1 MSPWHCGKPLQ
12 NHAIITKCKSKSAIS
27 KENMK
32 DDIAHFLHNHL
43 PFSLLPADQMQ
54 PILDEIVTGHI
65 PAGDDIL
72 VGGGSVSTY
81 LYVVRH
87 GSVEMLREDG
97 QDVTFSDI
105 LHEGEIFGILSL
117 LRGKP
122 PEVTVRSREET
133 QLYLIPAHVF
143 HQLRCAHLDFARFV
157 DNIAFDRLLL
167 VNQRQIAGEDPEY
180 RVHLRDIL
188 QRNLVCV
195 DPELSVRDAA
205 RLMKQNDVRYIIVE
219 SDPYGIVTD
228 HDLRNVLID
237 GLPYDTPVKTI
248 MTAPLRTLPADSL
261 VFEGLILLL
270 ENHFRH
276 LPVTE
281 DGRIVGV
288 ITHTDILR
296 QLSHNPL
303 FLPRQLMRSRTVD
316 DYRRYTDQVTKAVG
330 SLLTAGARVHDI
342 GRMVAVSHS
351 AMLKRMLRQAEMELG
366 PPPCRYAWLVLG
378 SEGRFEQTLRT
389 DQDNALVYADEASP
403 AAVAYF
409 VTLAKR
415 IVDQLVASGFPL
427 CPGDIMATNA
437 KWCQPAHVWQT
448 YFQDWIH
455 LPDEEA
461 LMRASIFFDYRQI
474 YGKLN
479 IEELLRPIIREAG
492 KNGNFLRRLAKNT
505 LRQTPPLGG
514 WFRDFAVDHDTAGR
528 AVINLKERGTA
539 LIVDLARLYAI
550 EAGCAATNTMARLH
564 LSVPRSSLSEK
575 GGKQLED
582 AFEHISLLRLR
593 HQYALMERGEEPNNM
608 VPVSQLSA
616 IERRDLKDAFRAI
629 ESVQQGVAATFGT
642 SWVM

>member
-1 MSPWHCGKPLQ
+1 
-12 NHAIITKCKSKSAIS
+12 
-27 KENMK
+27 MK

-43 PFSLLPADQMQ
+43 PFSLLPEEHLQD
-54 PILDEIVTGHI
+54 ILDEIVTGHI
-65 PAGDDIL
+65 PPGDDIL
-72 VGGGSVSTY
+72 IGGGEPSTH

-97 QDVTFSDI
+97 QDVTFSDM
-105 LHEGEIFGILSL
+105 LYEGEIFGVLSL

-122 PEVTVRSREET
+122 PEVTVCSREET
-133 QLYLIPAHVF
+133 QVYLIPAHVF
-143 HQLRCAHLDFARFV
+143 HTLRCAHLDFARFV
-157 DNIAFDRLLL
+157 ENVAFDRLLFIH
-167 VNQRQIAGEDPEY
+167 QRQVVGDDPEY

-188 QRNLVCV
+188 QRNLICV
-195 DPELSVRDAA
+195 APALSVRDAA

-228 HDLRNVLID
+228 HDLRNVLIE
-237 GLPYDTPVKTI
+237 GLTYDTPVSQI
-248 MTAPLRTLPADSL
+248 MTSPLRTLPADSL

-270 ENHFRH
+270 EHHFRH

-281 DGRIVGV
+281 DGRIIGV

-303 FLPRQLMRSRTVD
+303 FLPRQLMRARNIE
-316 DYRRYTDQVTKAVG
+316 DYRRYTDQVTRAVG
-330 SLLTAGARVHDI
+330 SLLNAGARVHDI

-351 AMLKRMLRQAEMELG
+351 AMLKRLLWQAEAELG
-366 PPPCRYAWLVLG
+366 SPPCPYAWMVLG

-389 DQDNALVYADEASP
+389 DQDNALIYANDAPPEAET
-403 AAVAYF
+403 YF
-409 VTLAKR
+409 ATLAKR
-415 IVDQLVASGFPL
+415 IVDQLVACGFPL
-427 CPGDIMATNA
+427 CPGDIMATNP
-437 KWCQPAHVWQT
+437 KWCQPVHVWQS

-461 LMRASIFFDYRQI
+461 LLRASIFFDYRQV
-474 YGKLN
+474 YGTLN
-479 IEELLRPIIREAG
+479 VEEMLRPIIRDAN
-492 KNGNFLRRLAKNT
+492 KNGNFLRRLAKNA

-514 WFRDFAVDHDTAGR
+514 WFRDFSVDHDTEGR

-539 LIVDLARLYAI
+539 LVVDLARLYAI

-564 LSVPRSSLSEK
+564 LSVPRSSLSDK
-575 GGKQLED
+575 GGKQLEE

-593 HQYALMERGEEPNNM
+593 HQYALMDRGEEPNNL

-616 IERRDLKDAFRAI
+616 VERRDLKDAFRAI
-629 ESVQQGVAATFGT
+629 EGMQQGAAASFGT